1 MFESL
6 LRKAHKAH
14 KEYAQMIQYAKISNI
29 QHTCVTAAL
38 YILYNDHFLLRIES
52 HVLTHPF
59 LHLLPQIFLLQL
71 HMVKA
76 R

>member
-1 MFESL
+1 M
-6 LRKAHKAH
+6 KAHKAH

-38 YILYNDHFLLRIES
+38 YILYNFLLWIES